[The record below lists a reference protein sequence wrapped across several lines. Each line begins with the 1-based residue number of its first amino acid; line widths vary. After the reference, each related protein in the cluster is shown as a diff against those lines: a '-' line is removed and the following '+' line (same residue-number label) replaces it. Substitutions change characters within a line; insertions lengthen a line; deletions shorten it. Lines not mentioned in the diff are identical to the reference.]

1 MTEIEQLRE
10 EIKILNQAAEIASKL
25 DGCGCEMVG
34 NIRARKMK
42 EAELSRL
49 EAEADEK
56 ADRWADAKKAVK
68 HWEQTI
74 AKCGVKSI
82 NGDVCEY
89 IRHLEQRV
97 AELAQRPVVYVLRR
111 KKTGKVETWR
121 SHDGGE
127 IPVIYLPCEVKWRQE
142 TAREEL
148 DDYAFE
154 PYTGEQK

>member
-10 EIKILNQAAEIASKL
+10 EIKILNEAAEIASKL
-25 DGCGCEMVG
+25 DGFGCETYG

-42 EAELSRL
+42 EAELARL
-49 EAEADEK
+49 EAEAAEK
-56 ADRWADAKKAVK
+56 ADPWLNVKADVK
-68 HWEQTI
+68 YL
-74 AKCGVKSI
+74 
-82 NGDVCEY
+82 NDVGGNSGIHIMARY
-89 IRHLEQRV
+89 ARHLEQRV

-121 SHDGGE
+121 SHGGGE
-127 IPVIYLPCEVKWRQE
+127 IPVIFLPCEVKWRQE
-142 TAREEL
+142 TVRQEL